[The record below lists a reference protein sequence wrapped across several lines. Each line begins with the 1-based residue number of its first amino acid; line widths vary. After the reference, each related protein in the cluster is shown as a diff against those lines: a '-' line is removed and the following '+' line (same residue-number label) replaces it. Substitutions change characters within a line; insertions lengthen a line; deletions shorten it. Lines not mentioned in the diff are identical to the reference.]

1 MGLVS
6 LKISNFAIINNI
18 DIEFTNGFTV
28 MTGETGAGKS
38 IIVDAL
44 GLALGEKAT
53 PAMIRSGAE
62 TAEIEC
68 QFLDLELV
76 HPVFGFLAENQIPTL
91 NQTLTLRRELNI
103 NGRSRAWINNTPC
116 TINILKTVG
125 DLLVDLHGQ
134 HDHQSLLREENHI
147 QFLDAFGG
155 YRELLEKVH
164 DSYLNLQHLH
174 AKLTLLIEK
183 QKLNQEKRELWEFQL
198 SEINKI
204 DPHEGEYEELLKE
217 KSILENVEKIN
228 LIAEELKQI
237 LYQGDENTIY
247 QQLLTAIKK
256 LASLTNITPD
266 FSEEL
271 SRLEETQFLVQ
282 EIANHLATYTD
293 NLRFDPNRL
302 EIVNKRLYNLQQL
315 MKKYRATLPE
325 VLVHKEQIQRNLSED
340 DGLDVEISKN
350 AREFEKQR
358 LEYEKIALE
367 LSECRKYQAE
377 LFEDQIVAALARL
390 GITDSQFRVR
400 IEHPVDSAGWVQ
412 LGQQRIRGDDYGID
426 QIAFEISTNPG
437 EPIRPLVNI
446 VSGGEVSRIMLAMKS
461 ILAGKDHIPVVI
473 FDEIDTGIS
482 GKIAQ
487 VVGNELKS
495 LAAVRQ
501 VICITHLPQIAGLGE
516 HHFRVYKVSD
526 NGRNYTRITK
536 LSAEERVEEIAT
548 LIGGISV
555 TDTTRQQAR
564 ELMQNGSESK

>member
-18 DIEFTNGFTV
+18 AVEFTNGFTV

-38 IIVDAL
+38 IIIDAL

-53 PAMIRSGAE
+53 PAMIRSGAD

-68 QFLDLELV
+68 QFLDVDLA
-76 HPVFGFLAENQIPTL
+76 HPVFGFLVENQVQKAERGLI
-91 NQTLTLRRELNI
+91 LRRELNI
-103 NGRSRAWINNTPC
+103 NGRSRAWINDTPC
-116 TINILKTVG
+116 TISVLKTAG

-155 YRELLEKVH
+155 YRDLLEKVH
-164 DSYLNLQHLH
+164 DSYLNLQHLNE
-174 AKLTLLIEK
+174 KLTLWTEK
-183 QKLNQEKRELWEFQL
+183 RKLNQEKRELWEFQL

-204 DPHEGEYEELLKE
+204 DPLEGEYEELLKE
-217 KSILENVEKIN
+217 KSILENIEKIH

-237 LYQGDENTIY
+237 LYQGDENTVY
-247 QQLLTAIKK
+247 QQLLSAIKK
-256 LASLTNITPD
+256 LAVLNNITPD

-302 EIVNKRLYNLQQL
+302 EIVNKRLFSLQQL
-315 MKKYRATLPE
+315 MKKYGTTLPE
-325 VLVHKEQIQRNLSED
+325 VLAHKEQIQRNLSED

-390 GITDSQFRVR
+390 GIADSQFRVK
-400 IEHPVDSAGWVQ
+400 IEHLVDSEGWVQ
-412 LGQQRIRGDDYGID
+412 LGEQRIRGDGNGVD

-495 LAAVRQ
+495 LAEVRQ

-516 HHFRVYKVSD
+516 HHYRVYKVSD
-526 NGRNYTRITK
+526 DGRNYTRIAK
-536 LSAEERVEEIAT
+536 LSVEERVEEIAT

-555 TDTTRQQAR
+555 TDTTRAQAR
-564 ELMQNGSESK
+564 ELIKTGG